1 VKGGLRRGAVEAVAD
16 SGPIRGVGG
25 HFDGDPVETSLVQIV
40 EDAVQAFRVCAGR
53 GGHVG
58 EVESHSPALPGRIS
72 QDDGSPRAVV
82 AGMLAGRFR
91 AAADAYGTDN
101 RFDLRL

>member
-1 VKGGLRRGAVEAVAD
+1 MKGGLRRGAVEAVAD

-40 EDAVQAFRVCAGR
+40 EDAVQAFGIGAGS

-72 QDDGSPRAVV
+72 QDDGSTRAIV

-91 AAADAYGTDN
+91 AVT
-101 RFDLRL
+101 RFYRPDDCFYLRL